1 MENNITQKEALEML
15 KQMDISAVP
24 QNLVF
29 YSQEGDE
36 NKVAL
41 LLKGGVNPNFPTEPD
56 KNKKIFYASHQAASK
71 GKLGVLKLLLENGC
85 DINLKDKEGY
95 TSLMHAIFSNQIEVV
110 KYLISAGANLNLR
123 ANDNFNALHY
133 AKYNKK
139 EEIVQLLRDAKAEE
153 MSETEI
159 KKAISKNVMAV
170 VKKVAIGAIVVIA
183 IMFFYNKG
191 SKTSSSS
198 SGSSSSSSSGTHTC
212 GQCGSSFSG
221 NGWAT
226 IGGEQY
232 EPKSWLGYGY
242 CSKKCAYD
250 SQPNRWKH

>member
-1 MENNITQKEALEML
+1 MENNLSQKEALEML

-36 NKVAL
+36 NKVLL
-41 LLKGGVNPNFPTEPD
+41 LLKGGVNPNSPTEPNKD
-56 KNKKIFYASHQAASK
+56 KKTYYSGNQAASK
-71 GKLGVLKLLLENGC
+71 GKLGVLTLLLENGF
-85 DINLKDKEGY
+85 DINLKDAEGY
-95 TSLMHAIFSNQIEVV
+95 TPLMHAIFNNHIEVV
-110 KYLISAGANLNLR
+110 KYLISKGADLNIR
-123 ANDNFNALHY
+123 AKDNFNALHY

-139 EEIVQLLRDAKAEE
+139 EEIVQLLRNAGAEE
-153 MSETEI
+153 MNEAEV
-159 KKAISKNVMAV
+159 KKAVSKNVLGV
-170 VKKVAIGAIVVIA
+170 VKKLAIGAIVVIA

-191 SKTSSSS
+191 AKTSSSS
-198 SGSSSSSSSGTHTC
+198 SGSSSSSSSGTHVC

-250 SQPNRWKH
+250 SQPNRWKK